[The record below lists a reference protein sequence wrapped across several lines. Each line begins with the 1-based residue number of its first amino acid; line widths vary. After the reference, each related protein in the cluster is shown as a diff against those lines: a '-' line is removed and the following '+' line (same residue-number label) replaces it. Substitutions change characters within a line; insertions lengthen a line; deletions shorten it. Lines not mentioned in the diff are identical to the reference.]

1 MSTGATGV
9 ETGSQVQSVYTETN
23 KTNKTNNKK
32 PGNYGKQI
40 GSPSLSEEG
49 EKYYEQ
55 LKKKFGNMDFILVS
69 KDMKEQAK
77 TMAASFAN
85 PYKTVVLIDEE
96 KIEKMA
102 TDENFR
108 KQYEGII
115 SNAKSG
121 LSKLKSSIEKTG
133 AKVKGYGMQVKD
145 GGLSSFFA
153 VLDKANAKQRDRIA
167 KRAENRKAEKKAA
180 EKKAE
185 KKEKEEKLKE
195 SQAAGR
201 NEAAWWE
208 EDEDTVT
215 ITANSIEELI
225 QKINDYTF
233 ADRSNYVQTKEEQMI
248 GQHIDFR
255 S

>member
-167 KRAENRKAEKKAA
+167 KRAENRKAEKKADQ
-180 EKKAE
+180 
-185 KKEKEEKLKE
+185 KEKEEKLK
-195 SQAAGR
+195 SK
-201 NEAAWWE
+201 
-208 EDEDTVT
+208 TL
-215 ITANSIEELI
+215 S
-225 QKINDYTF
+225 
-233 ADRSNYVQTKEEQMI
+233 KE
-248 GQHIDFR
+248 
-255 S
+255 

>member
-1 MSTGATGV
+1 MKMSTGATGV

-167 KRAENRKAEKKAA
+167 KRAENRKAEKKA
-180 EKKAE
+180 E